1 MGLLRLIVFG
11 FIGLSVIYFAIS
23 VYARSLR
30 RESLEDRWA
39 EKHPGEDESPERDAY
54 IEDGMAR
61 YNAGIRPKLLL
72 LIYVVPTILVILA
85 LILTNWN

>member
-1 MGLLRLIVFG
+1 MGLVRLVVFG

-30 RESLEDRWA
+30 RENLEDDWA
-39 EKHPGEDESPERDAY
+39 EMHPGEDESPARDAY
-54 IEDGMAR
+54 IEEGMAR

-72 LIYVVPTILVILA
+72 LIYVVPAILVILV
-85 LILTNWN
+85 LTLTNWN